1 MFDYCYYNICSVL
14 KCKRYTSL
22 FDTIT
27 LYIIINNNYIVVC
40 NYTHIILERREK
52 KCPTRTHL
60 SVCFVAAA

>member
-1 MFDYCYYNICSVL
+1 M
-14 KCKRYTSL
+14 

-27 LYIIINNNYIVVC
+27 LYIIIIIDYIVVC

-60 SVCFVAAA
+60 VGFVLLLLVSTLTNIGVPTRK